1 MRWRSTVVV
10 LGFALCACERDSE
23 ATAMVELKLGPNA
36 SLERNFEA
44 VTSLAEYIEV
54 PGAGNE
60 LRLTIASYEADC
72 DAFKPPGPEQASV
85 SIVIA
90 TPTGVA
96 PTPGVYPW
104 SGHEA
109 HAGEVHNPTKAYAF
123 PTARIGSKSYL
134 FQPGGGVVLKEL
146 DLGKHGNVTG
156 LLNFEFSGD
165 AKNPARSLKG
175 RFSARM
181 CRFSST
187 ESS

>member
-1 MRWRSTVVV
+1 MRWR
-10 LGFALCACERDSE
+10 GALILFGSLLCSCERDSE
-23 ATAMVELKLGPNA
+23 ATAAVELRLGPDA
-36 SLERNFEA
+36 SLERTFEA

-60 LRLTIASYEADC
+60 LRLTLASYDADC
-72 DAFKPPGPEQASV
+72 DAFKPPGPDQTSV
-85 SIVIA
+85 SIVIT

-104 SGHEA
+104 AGHTA
-109 HAGEVHNPTKAYAF
+109 HGGEVHNPTKAYAF

-134 FQPGGGVVLKEL
+134 FEPGGGVVLKEL
-146 DLGKHGNVTG
+146 SLGKHGSVTG

-165 AKNPARSLKG
+165 AKHPARSLKG